1 MATVSFYFYKQISGV
16 WRLQTTR
23 DVLIDSAG
31 LARTTFR
38 FTSSGQ
44 WYVRSQA
51 NPTTYNAN
59 SVLTPLVRY
68 SVH

>member
-1 MATVSFYFYKQISGV
+1 MSYYFYRFSSGAY
-16 WRLQTTR
+16 RLVTTR
-23 DVLIDSAG
+23 NVAVDSAG

-38 FTSSGQ
+38 FTSSGN

-59 SVLTPLVRY
+59 SIMTLEKYRVR
-68 SVH
+68 